1 MDIHDQYASE
11 MQLEI
16 ALLNIGKANYAVL
29 SQSSIIFEIPD
40 DIERTRPLVGKRN
53 RASSISA
60 VKYLLLH
67 DWY

>member
-29 SQSSIIFEIPD
+29 SRLSIIFEIPD

-53 RASSISA
+53 RAWSITA

-67 DWY
+67 GWY